1 MLNSQKTKI
10 PVKALIFDMDG
21 TMIDNMMIHHRAW
34 QKKLQEL
41 GLEMTLED
49 VKRDI
54 HGVNNE
60 IIKRLFDDRFTDKEV
75 AQIAWDKEAAYREIY
90 ADQIKLLPGLQEFL
104 DTAKELGIP
113 MGIGTAAPKE
123 NAEFAMEA
131 LELQPYFKT
140 VVHSDMVARGKPDP
154 QVFKMVAD
162 DLNINLKDCLIFEDS
177 PTGAQAAANGNSKS
191 IILTTTH
198 TQDEF
203 SSINGVQTFIKDYKT
218 VSLIKDENRNFYLQ
232 F

>member
-123 NAEFAMEA
+123 NAEFASSTDT
-131 LELQPYFKT
+131 Y
-140 VVHSDMVARGKPDP
+140 
-154 QVFKMVAD
+154 
-162 DLNINLKDCLIFEDS
+162 
-177 PTGAQAAANGNSKS
+177 
-191 IILTTTH
+191 LTTSFPT
-198 TQDEF
+198 
-203 SSINGVQTFIKDYKT
+203 IK
-218 VSLIKDENRNFYLQ
+218 FP
-232 F
+232 

>member
-1 MLNSQKTKI
+1 MNSQKTKI

>member
-1 MLNSQKTKI
+1 MISQKTKI

-34 QKKLQEL
+34 QKKLKEL
-41 GLEMTLED
+41 GLDMTLEE

-60 IIKRLFDDRFTDKEV
+60 IIRRLFGDRYTDEEV

-104 DTAKELGIP
+104 DNAKKLGIP

-123 NAEFAMEA
+123 NAEFAIEA
-131 LELQPYFKT
+131 LKLQPFFKT

-154 QVFKMVAD
+154 QVFEMVAD
-162 DLNINLKDCLIFEDS
+162 DLAIKLEECLVFEDS
-177 PTGAQAAANGNSKS
+177 PTGAQAAANGKSKS
-191 IILTTTH
+191 IVLTTTH
-198 TQDEF
+198 TQNEF
-203 SSINGVQTFIKDYKT
+203 SAINGIQNFMADYNNINLYKAE
-218 VSLIKDENRNFYLQ
+218 DESFYLR

>member
-1 MLNSQKTKI
+1 MNSQKTKI

-203 SSINGVQTFIKDYKT
+203 SSINGIQTFIKDYKT
-218 VSLIKDENRNFYLQ
+218 LSLIKDENRNFYLQ